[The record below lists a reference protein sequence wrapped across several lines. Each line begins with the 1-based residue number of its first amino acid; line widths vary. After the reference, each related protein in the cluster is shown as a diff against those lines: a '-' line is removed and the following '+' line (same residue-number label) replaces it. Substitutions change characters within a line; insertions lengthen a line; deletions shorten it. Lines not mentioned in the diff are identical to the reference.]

1 VSFTPLGEHDLHAW
15 RSFRLVEAA
24 FRGPDDGTFRRTFL
38 RHPGAAAIVPLDGD
52 DVVFVKQFR
61 PALGTELLEVPAG
74 TLDRPGEPP
83 EACAVRELKEE
94 IGAVAERLEH
104 LASYAVAPGVSDER
118 LHLYLAT
125 GLLFGE
131 RAGDSIEERAMTIE
145 RMPLADAVVACA
157 DGRLQDAKS
166 IIGVLLTVRRLSLS

>member
-1 VSFTPLGEHDLHAW
+1 VSFTHLGEHDLHAW
-15 RSFRLVEAA
+15 RSFRLVEASFA
-24 FRGPDDGTFRRTFL
+24 GPDGGTFTRTFL
-38 RHPGAAAIVPLDGD
+38 RHPGAAAIVPVDGD
-52 DVVFVKQFR
+52 DVVFVRQFR

-94 IGAVAERLEH
+94 VGAVAERFEH

-125 GLLFGE
+125 GLTFGE
-131 RAGDSIEERAMTIE
+131 PQGDGIEERAMTIE
-145 RMPLADAVVACA
+145 RMRLADALSACT

-166 IIGVLLTVRRLSLS
+166 IIGVLLTARRLSVS